1 MDTDELYLA
10 IVDNIYEQ
18 LNKFH
23 FESREELREKINI
36 LTDEY
41 IEKVENVFA
50 EIEDNYANVNGI
62 EWEE

>member
-50 EIEDNYANVNGI
+50 EIEDNYAYTKGI
-62 EWEE
+62 E